1 MINSMK
7 LNSFYRLSIHLFLLV
22 ILVSF
27 EATFGFPW
35 LSVFF
40 LQQIIVRSSVVSAWA
55 IIIISS
61 FLLSTAFSNSL
72 LLIFSFL
79 IVLWL
84 YQNIRSFWWWLI
96 YLSIVVATSV
106 TSLTHYSM
114 GIVVQSILSLLF
126 LIFYTKGVIWWPRI
140 WKNNEKIS

>member
-7 LNSFYRLSIHLFLLV
+7 LNSFYRLSINLVLLV

-96 YLSIVVATSV
+96 YLSIVVTTSV
-106 TSLTHYSM
+106 TSLTYYSM
-114 GIVVQSILSLLF
+114 GVMVQSILSLLF

-140 WKNNEKIS
+140 WKNNEKVS

>member
-7 LNSFYRLSIHLFLLV
+7 LNSFYRLSIHLVLLV

-27 EATFGFPW
+27 EATFGLPW
-35 LSVFF
+35 LSIFF
-40 LQQIIVRSSVVSAWA
+40 IQQIIVRSSVVSAWA

-79 IVLWL
+79 LVLWL
-84 YQNIRSFWWWLI
+84 YTNIRSFWWWLI
-96 YLSIVVATSV
+96 YLSFVVATSV
-106 TSLTHYSM
+106 TSLTHYSVW
-114 GIVVQSILSLLF
+114 IVVQSILSMLF
-126 LIFYTKGVIWWPRI
+126 LIFYTRGVIWWPRI
-140 WKNNEKIS
+140 WENNEKIS